1 LIRDIAGDIV
11 LLFRHFPNKQER
23 KLKLMGHA
31 KGNGGSMK
39 RFRSLILMAAVSTM
53 VVAGCGGGSNNST
66 TSASSTSIGGKLT
79 IANVSGSTW
88 TCGFNPFNSSVLGPG
103 ITYALAGYEPLE
115 FVNILQGNK
124 PPVPMLAT
132 SSKWS
137 SDFKTLT
144 FTIQSGVKWTDGQPF
159 SAKDVAYTFN
169 AMKTDKAMDLNA
181 LWDVNGGQLTNV
193 AQKGADQVVF
203 SFNAPSQPLFYFV
216 ADQTPI
222 IPEHIWSKQDQT
234 KLVSFKDSDPV
245 GTGPYTVADCSA
257 QNIKYQRN
265 PNYWQST
272 PGHPVP
278 RIKEIDY
285 PAFLSNT
292 PGNLSLAEGQAQWG
306 GQYIPNVQSFY
317 VDKDPEHRHIWFP
330 PVLNVALVPN
340 LDDPV
345 LGKLPVRQAIAY
357 AIDKPKIASLGEGGE
372 QQPANQ
378 NGIITPTYQSWVDNS
393 LTEPSH
399 DPAKAEQIL
408 NSAGYKKGSDG
419 IYQSPSGQRL
429 SFTIKTIT
437 GYSDWD
443 ASLQIVTEDLKAV
456 GIATTVQDENSDPYT
471 ADIQGGNFQLAYAGS
486 GGPAA
491 SPGPTPYY
499 ELRGWLLSGN
509 IGSTNY
515 SRYKSAQADA
525 LFKQYGGANH
535 DQQVQIIHQL
545 QKIMVDDLPFI
556 PTTKG
561 VDWYQ
566 YDTTN
571 IGGWVTEQDQY
582 AQPSP
587 YSFPDNGQVVSH
599 LYPTG

>member
-1 LIRDIAGDIV
+1 
-11 LLFRHFPNKQER
+11 
-23 KLKLMGHA
+23 
-31 KGNGGSMK
+31 MK
-39 RFRSLILMAAVSTM
+39 RFRWLSLLAV
-53 VVAGCGGGSNNST
+53 VPLLLAGCGGNDNNS
-66 TSASSTSIGGKLT
+66 SSKLT

-88 TCGFNPFNSSVLGPG
+88 TCGFNPFNSAVLGPG

-115 FVNILQGNK
+115 FVNILQGDK

-132 SSKWS
+132 SSQWS

-144 FTIQSGVKWTDGQPF
+144 FTIRSGVKWTDGQPF

-181 LWDVNGGQLTNV
+181 IWDVNGGPLTNV
-193 AQKGADQVVF
+193 TQKGADQVVF
-203 SFNAPSQPLFYFV
+203 TFNTPSQPLFYFV

-222 IPEHIWSKQDQT
+222 IPEHIWSKEDQT
-234 KLVSFKDSDPV
+234 KLHSFKDSDPV
-245 GTGPYTVADCSA
+245 GTGPYKVADCSP
-257 QNIKYQRN
+257 QNIKYTPN
-265 PNYWQST
+265 PSYWQST
-272 PGHPVP
+272 PDHPVP
-278 RIKEIDY
+278 QIKEIDY

-292 PGNLSLAEGQAQWG
+292 PGNLALAEGQAQWG

-317 VDKDPEHRHIWFP
+317 VDKDPDHRHIWYP

-345 LGKLPVRQAIAY
+345 LSQLPVRQAIAY
-357 AIDKPKIASLGEGGE
+357 ALDKNKISQLGEGG
-372 QQPANQ
+372 QQEPANQ
-378 NGIITPTYQSWVDNS
+378 NGIITPTYQSWVDSS
-393 LTEPSH
+393 LTDPTN
-399 DPAKAEQIL
+399 DPAKAQQIL
-408 NSAGYKKGSDG
+408 DSAGYKKGSDG
-419 IYQSPSGQRL
+419 IYQSPSGQKL

-443 ASLQIVTEDLKAV
+443 ASLQIIVEQLKAV
-456 GIATTVQDENSDPYT
+456 GIAATVQDENSDPYT
-471 ADIQGGNFQLAYAGS
+471 ADIQNGDFQLAYAGS

-515 SRYKSAQADA
+515 SRFNSAQADN
-525 LFKQYGGANH
+525 LFTQYGGASQS
-535 DQQVQIIHQL
+535 QQHQIINQI
-545 QKIMVDDLPFI
+545 QKIMVDQLPFI

-571 IGGWVTEQDQY
+571 IDGWVTEDDPY

-587 YSFPDNGQVVSH
+587 YSFPDNGQVVAH
-599 LYPTG
+599 LHPSG

>member
-1 LIRDIAGDIV
+1 
-11 LLFRHFPNKQER
+11 
-23 KLKLMGHA
+23 
-31 KGNGGSMK
+31 MK
-39 RFRSLILMAAVSTM
+39 RFGSLIVVALVS
-53 VVAGCGGGSNNST
+53 VAVAGCGGCGGGGGGST
-66 TSASSTSIGGKLT
+66 TVSSTSVGGKLT

-88 TCGFNPFNSSVLGPG
+88 TCGFNPFNSAVLGPG
-103 ITYALAGYEPLE
+103 ITFALAGYEPLE

-132 SSKWS
+132 SSQWS

-144 FTIQSGVKWTDGQPF
+144 FTIRSGVKWTDGQPF

-181 LWDVNGGQLTNV
+181 IWDVNGGSLTSV
-193 AQKGADQVVF
+193 DQKGANQVVF
-203 SFNAPSQPLFYFV
+203 SFNSPSQPLFYFV

-222 IPEHIWSKQDQT
+222 LPEHIWSKEDQSN
-234 KLVSFKDSDPV
+234 LHSFKDSDPV
-245 GTGPYTVADCSA
+245 GTGPYKVADCTP
-257 QNIKYQRN
+257 QNIKYTRN
-265 PNYWQST
+265 PAYWQST

-278 RIKEIDY
+278 RISEIDY

-292 PGNLSLAEGQAQWG
+292 PGNLSLAQGQAQWG

-317 VDKDPEHRHIWFP
+317 VNKDPEHRNIWFP

-345 LGKLPVRQAIAY
+345 LKQLPVRQAIAY
-357 AIDKPKIASLGEGGE
+357 ALDKNKISQLGEGGE
-372 QQPANQ
+372 QEPANQ
-378 NGIITPTYQSWVDNS
+378 NGIITPTYQDWVDSS
-393 LTEPSH
+393 LADPTN
-399 DPAKAEQIL
+399 DPAKAQQIL
-408 NSAGYKKGSDG
+408 DSAGYTKGSDG
-419 IYQSPSGQRL
+419 IYQSPSGQKL

-443 ASLQIVTEDLKAV
+443 ASLQIIVQELKAV
-456 GIATTVQDENSDPYT
+456 GIDATVQDENSDPYT
-471 ADIQGGNFQLAYAGS
+471 ADIQNGDFQLAYAGS

-515 SRYKSAQADA
+515 SRYNSPQTDR
-525 LFKQYGGANH
+525 LFAQYGGASH
-535 DQQVQIIHQL
+535 DQQVQIIHQI
-545 QKIMVDDLPFI
+545 QKVMVDDLPFI

-571 IGGWVTEQDQY
+571 IGGWVTESNQY